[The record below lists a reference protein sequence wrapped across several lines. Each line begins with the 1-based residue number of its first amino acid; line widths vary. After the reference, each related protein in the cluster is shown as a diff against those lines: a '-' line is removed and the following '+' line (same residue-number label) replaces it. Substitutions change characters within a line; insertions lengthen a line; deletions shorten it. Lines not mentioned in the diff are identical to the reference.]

1 MPRDNW
7 RIVLRDFLKMFS
19 ICLVVWGIVAYMAI
33 QYIDTGN
40 PF

>member
-19 ICLVVWGIVAYMAI
+19 ICLVVWGIVDF
-33 QYIDTGN
+33 QGSTTDL
-40 PF
+40 PRSQ

>member
-19 ICLVVWGIVAYMAI
+19 ICLVVWGIVAYLLM
-33 QYIDTGN
+33 QSLT
-40 PF
+40 PQ